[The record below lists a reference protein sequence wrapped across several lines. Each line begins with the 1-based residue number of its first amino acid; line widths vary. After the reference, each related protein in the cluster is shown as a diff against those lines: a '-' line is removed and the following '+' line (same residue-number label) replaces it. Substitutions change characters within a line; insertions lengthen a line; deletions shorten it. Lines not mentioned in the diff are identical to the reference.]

1 MSTTISPSAP
11 PVPGRS
17 VADRRMRRVLRLP
30 DGPPASMM
38 GAESVFGRSIFI
50 SATRCLITYL
60 LIPFLTPV
68 LNLQAGIGPWLGIV
82 LSLVAMVALIA
93 AVRRFF
99 AADHKWRWQYF
110 VVASCVFVLVTA
122 QAIIDLRTLVS

>member
-1 MSTTISPSAP
+1 
-11 PVPGRS
+11 
-17 VADRRMRRVLRLP
+17 
-30 DGPPASMM
+30 MM

-68 LNLQAGIGPWLGIV
+68 LNLQSGVGPWLGIA

-110 VVASCVFVLVTA
+110 VIASCVFVLVTA
-122 QAIIDLRTLVS
+122 QALIDLRTLVS